1 MVTGLM
7 LQGSRVLCST
17 RDAPDE
23 MHETDMEEAGEAL
36 AGGLSNI
43 SVIAPP
49 AAAEA
54 TAAAADASAE
64 ETADLA
70 AGRTSQG
77 TSALEAQGKGEIKS
91 QALQGAEDKAKLVS
105 EPAGASVVETAAAET
120 AAKKVEPVISPN
132 LSTNPLE
139 IDLTSRSPI

>member
-1 MVTGLM
+1 MATGLM

-54 TAAAADASAE
+54 TAAAAAASAE
-64 ETADLA
+64 ETADLE
-70 AGRTSQG
+70 AGGTSQG
-77 TSALEAQGKGEIKS
+77 TSALEAAGELEIKS
-91 QALQGAEDKAKLVS
+91 QALQGAEDKVKLVS
-105 EPAGASVVETAAAET
+105 EPADAPVEETAAADT
-120 AAKKVEPVISPN
+120 AAEKVW
-132 LSTNPLE
+132 
-139 IDLTSRSPI
+139 SPINLGLVRPNPSRIALQLTL